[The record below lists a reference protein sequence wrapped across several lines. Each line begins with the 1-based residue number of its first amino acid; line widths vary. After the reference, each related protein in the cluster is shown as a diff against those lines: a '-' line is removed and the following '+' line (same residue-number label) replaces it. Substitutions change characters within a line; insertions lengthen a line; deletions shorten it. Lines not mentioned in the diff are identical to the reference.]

1 MCFSDRFLQQKF
13 IWVSYHRVFQIAVRG
28 GRGGGKFLP
37 PSGGIRNF
45 TGGGIFLLGERN
57 RRRSDFNDL
66 VGGGGGD
73 FSRWG
78 RWANFWLVGETPTVR
93 KTLRC
98 AIFGFTWSTIVVFMI
113 LQKPHVLGKSFSSY
127 IQKCSQPIT
136 LQDFLSFNV
145 TKAIWGIKFIF
156 WM

>member
-1 MCFSDRFLQQKF
+1 MEEGGVNSFPPVGGSGILLGEEFF
-13 IWVSYHRVFQIAVRG
+13 YWVKG
-28 GRGGGKFLP
+28 
-37 PSGGIRNF
+37 
-45 TGGGIFLLGERN
+45 TGGGVILMIWW
-57 RRRSDFNDL
+57 
-66 VGGGGGD
+66 GGGGD

-93 KTLRC
+93 KTLWC

-113 LQKPHVLGKSFSSY
+113 LQILHVLGKSFSSY

>member
-66 VGGGGGD
+66 VGGGGD

-93 KTLRC
+93 KTLWC

-113 LQKPHVLGKSFSSY
+113 LQILHVLGKSFSSY